1 MSEKRS
7 KYDTDPL
14 DPDFV
19 RRTDEMW
26 GATRGAEQRPTGD
39 ASSEQETA
47 LLPGTQPAAEP
58 PRADERPS
66 DAPTQRM
73 DEHFSRSYP
82 SVFIPP
88 NYQQPPVPYQQ
99 PPPPYQ
105 QQPYQQAPPTYQQ
118 PYVPPPGTASERVV
132 AGFNV
137 KEKWAVMLP
146 YTPFYIGLVFA
157 LIELLTVPR
166 QETRV
171 RFHAAQA
178 LALHLAIILGG
189 WLFTILRGMTGSG
202 FGGFLFWLAS
212 FIFLLV
218 SMSRVWKGEEH
229 RIGPLAE
236 PTRWL
241 NEHINV
247 RKS

>member
-47 LLPGTQPAAEP
+47 LLPGTQPPVEP
-58 PRADERPS
+58 PRAAERPH

-88 NYQQPPVPYQQ
+88 DYQQPPVPYQQ
-99 PPPPYQ
+99 TPPYQ

-118 PYVPPPGTASERVV
+118 PYVPPAGAASERVV

-137 KEKWAVMLP
+137 REKWAVMLP
-146 YTPFYIGLVFA
+146 YTPFYIGLVFS

-166 QETRV
+166 QEARV

-178 LALHLAIILGG
+178 LALHLAILVVG
-189 WLFTILRGMTGSG
+189 WFFSALHGITGSR
-202 FGGFLFWLAS
+202 FGGVLFGLAS

-218 SMSRVWKGEEH
+218 SMKRVWKGEEQ
-229 RIGPLAE
+229 RIGPLADA
-236 PTRWL
+236 TRWL

-247 RKS
+247 RKT